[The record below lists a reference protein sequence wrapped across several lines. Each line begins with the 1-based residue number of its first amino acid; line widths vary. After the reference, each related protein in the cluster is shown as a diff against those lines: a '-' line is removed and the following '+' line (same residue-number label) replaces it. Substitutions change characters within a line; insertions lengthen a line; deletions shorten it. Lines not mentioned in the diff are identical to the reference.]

1 MPLASSPSHL
11 PLVFKSVLLNYER
24 NERKLILA
32 PLFRESGISPRRK
45 ANCRD
50 ATSKLFLN
58 HLAYRISSC
67 SRGHLSYCAFESVI
81 RMLLLRREYARK
93 FPRQRMYGHLLINWE
108 LLTSLRF
115 RMFFDFFSSGITRR
129 NLRLWGLVRFLRP
142 QTKGW
147 NWESPW

>member
-50 ATSKLFLN
+50 ATSELFLK
-58 HLAYRISSC
+58 HLTYRISSC
-67 SRGHLSYCAFESVI
+67 SHGHLSYCAFESVI
-81 RMLLLRREYARK
+81 RMLLLRREKIPSTTDVRTLTDK
-93 FPRQRMYGHLLINWE
+93 LRVIDLITFQNV
-108 LLTSLRF
+108 LR
-115 RMFFDFFSSGITRR
+115 FFSSGITRR
-129 NLRLWGLVRFLRP
+129 NLRL
-142 QTKGW
+142 
-147 NWESPW
+147 